1 MKINITLTRCEII
14 SLSFRMLLYGER
26 GLYYLCIKFEVP
38 THDDVNKDNDND
50 KRKFMTVLDGFV
62 EFVKNSRIE
71 ILSLGDSML
80 DVSGKL
86 NLGGAPQK
94 EFFKARCSGK
104 MVSQSKKANKQ
115 EDISVECQPPTCR
128 QSRICSE
135 QV

>member
-1 MKINITLTRCEII
+1 M
-14 SLSFRMLLYGER
+14 GR

-38 THDDVNKDNDND
+38 THDDVNKDNGND

-62 EFVKNSRIE
+62 EFVKNSRIQ
-71 ILSLGDSML
+71 ILSLGDSTL
-80 DVSGKL
+80 DVPGKL
-86 NLGGAPQK
+86 NLGGVPQK
-94 EFFKARCSGK
+94 EFFRARCSGK